1 MVSSAC
7 CKQVLAEIKEVCETA
22 HKFGDDSAADVGFQ
36 ILEIL
41 EWFDNH
47 RTLRISKEAHAAIMR
62 FAGQLQI
69 ETGKEISISKAIEEM
84 AHRCEE

>member
-1 MVSSAC
+1 
-7 CKQVLAEIKEVCETA
+7 
-22 HKFGDDSAADVGFQ
+22 
-36 ILEIL
+36 
-41 EWFDNH
+41 
-47 RTLRISKEAHAAIMR
+47 MR